1 MRQLNSNWKEEEADT
16 AYRETST
23 PLGELS
29 VQIKC
34 AMDTFEQ
41 NIIRAIT
48 RMKAFG
54 RAVKLLKEKA
64 PRGTRKKKIGW
75 MQ

>member
-1 MRQLNSNWKEEEADT
+1 MMHEKFCPSCED
-16 AYRETST
+16 YRETNT

-34 AMDTFEQ
+34 TFDTFER
-41 NIIRAIT
+41 NIRQASKH
-48 RMKAFG
+48 MEAFG
-54 RAVKLLKEKA
+54 RAVKLLKQKG
-64 PRGTRKKKIGW
+64 PRGTRKKKIRW